1 MNSIEPISSVRGSV
15 IVSLMVS
22 YCISSFDFIIV
33 LVFINLPIK
42 AFFVIL
48 LLIITLDCLKL
59 YALHIG
65 C

>member
-48 LLIITLDCLKL
+48 LLIITLDCFKL
-59 YALHIG
+59 NALHIG